1 MTLSFSLCNGRP
13 SRPFKCHSQ
22 GCCKVIVRSTFD
34 VDIRLQTRLRLQ
46 MTMRTSG
53 DTPIS
58 GGIFE
63 SLTFGQTPKVFVQ
76 NAWRPTRPTT
86 KWCSAVSL
94 PGSLSR
100 PPETAK
106 IHKVISFDS
115 FFTIQHLGKAKT
127 TGSLGEGPSSQKSFW
142 IISALFLGAD
152 PLDKGCLYLFSK
164 GIHQEIWD
172 ANRNQ

>member
-1 MTLSFSLCNGRP
+1 MTLSFSLCNRRP

-63 SLTFGQTPKVFVQ
+63 SPTFGQTPKVFVQ

-115 FFTIQHLGKAKT
+115 FSPSSTWARPKLLDPLGKDLQVKKFLDNLRVIPGLRS
-127 TGSLGEGPSSQKSFW
+127 TGQRVSLSF
-142 IISALFLGAD
+142 FKGNPPRNLGC
-152 PLDKGCLYLFSK
+152 K
-164 GIHQEIWD
+164 
-172 ANRNQ
+172 